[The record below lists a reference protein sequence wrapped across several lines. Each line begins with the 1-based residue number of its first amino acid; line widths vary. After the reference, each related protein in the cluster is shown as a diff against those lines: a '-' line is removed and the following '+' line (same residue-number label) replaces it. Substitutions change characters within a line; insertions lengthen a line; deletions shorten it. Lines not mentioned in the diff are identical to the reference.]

1 MMKKVIKYAL
11 LLLSLIFGIYL
22 GILLNTAPQAPQ
34 QAGLETFSV
43 DKEIAHIK
51 AIAQKPHPAG
61 SREHDRVRDYIFN
74 TLEELGLNPEIQKTI
89 SVRKMRWGGHRAVE
103 VENIA
108 ARLKGTNNSKAILL
122 MAHYDSVSEGP
133 GANDDG
139 SGVAA
144 ILEILRALKA
154 GGPLKNDVIALFSDA
169 EELGLMGASAFYDE
183 HRWVRDIG
191 VVLNMD
197 ARGCKGITY
206 MFETGDNATWLVK
219 TLKKAA
225 PCPVASSITS
235 AIYKQMPNDTD
246 FTIFKKAG
254 FPGMNFA
261 YINHWYTYHKPIDD
275 LNHLDE
281 PTLYHNGST
290 LLAITRQLGTMNL
303 EQYAKGDAVYFN
315 LLRSFMII
323 YSKKWVWIFTV
334 IVGLLLIGTIAA
346 GFRNKRLTVK
356 GTILGFIGLAINIA
370 LAIGL
375 VMLLWK
381 LAALRY
387 GTQLS
392 ALSLFPDIGN
402 TFLLGFAF
410 LVFALFSLLLAVYS
424 KWVNI
429 PSLSAGALLWWLIG
443 MVAITIY
450 LPEGSF
456 LLTWPLLC
464 GILEL
469 WTILYVKDTKSISL
483 LRTFLLGLFSLV
495 GIIIVIQFFYILI
508 LGLSI
513 NAWLFGLVALL
524 LGLLIPF
531 YMVLRRRH
539 LWLFSALLALLGVGI
554 FIFALFGFNNTNR
567 PIQNTVSY
575 HLNIDTQEAYMNA
588 TYLDKWTLQF
598 IKDAQPIR
606 WGYKSE
612 APVADIPPP
621 ELELLEENIVNGNR
635 TLKLKA
641 RSFRKDCSIS
651 VKATAKTPIIA
662 AEIAGKEI
670 NPDELK
676 ESNQANTFEI
686 EIFSPP
692 DEGVELLLTF
702 AEESPVEFTVRERC
716 YSLPNEIQI
725 PKPPE
730 NIMPRLLTY
739 VTKAYTY

>member
-11 LLLSLIFGIYL
+11 LLLFLIFGIYL

-34 QAGLETFSV
+34 QVGLETFSV
-43 DKEIAHIK
+43 AKEIAHIK

-61 SREHDRVRDYIFN
+61 SREHDRVRDYIFR
-74 TLEELGLNPEIQKTI
+74 TLEGLGLNPEIQKTM

-103 VENIA
+103 VENIVA
-108 ARLKGTNNSKAILL
+108 KLKGTNNSKAILL

-169 EELGLMGASAFYDE
+169 EELGLMGANAFYNE

-197 ARGCKGITY
+197 ARGWKGITY
-206 MFETGDNATWLVK
+206 MFESGDNAAWLVK
-219 TLKKAA
+219 ALKKAA
-225 PCPVASSITS
+225 PYPIASSITS
-235 AIYKQMPNDTD
+235 AIYKRMPNDTD
-246 FTIFKKAG
+246 FSIFKKAG
-254 FPGMNFA
+254 FPGMNFS
-261 YINHWYTYHKPIDD
+261 YIDYWYVYHKPIDD
-275 LNHLDE
+275 VNHLDKA
-281 PTLYHNGST
+281 TLYHNGST
-290 LLAITRQLGTMNL
+290 LLATTRQLGIMNL
-303 EQYAKGDAVYFN
+303 EQFAKGDAVYFN

-323 YSKKWVWIFTV
+323 YSEKWVWIFTV
-334 IVGLLLIGTIAA
+334 IVGLLLIGTMAM
-346 GFRNKRLTVK
+346 GFRHKRLTVK

-387 GTQLS
+387 GAQLG
-392 ALSLFPDIGN
+392 ALSRFPDIGN
-402 TFLLGFAF
+402 PFLLGFAF

-424 KWVNI
+424 KWANI

-464 GILEL
+464 GILGL
-469 WTILYVKDTKSISL
+469 WTILYVKDAESISL
-483 LRTFLLGLFSLV
+483 LRVFLLGLFSLV
-495 GIIIVIQFFYILI
+495 GIIIVIQFFYSII
-508 LGLSI
+508 IGLSI
-513 NAWLFGLVALL
+513 NVWLFGLLALL
-524 LGLLIPF
+524 LGLLIPY
-531 YMVLRRRH
+531 YMVLRRRN
-539 LWLFSALLALLGVGI
+539 LWLFSALLAFFGVAV
-554 FIFALFGFNNTNR
+554 FIFSLFGFNNTNR

-575 HLNIDTQEAYMNA
+575 HLNTDSHEAYMNA

-598 IKDAQPIR
+598 MKEAQPVR

-612 APVADIPPP
+612 APIADIQPP
-621 ELELLEENIVNGNR
+621 EIELLEENIANGSR

-641 RSFRKDCSIS
+641 RSFNNAFSLSIE
-651 VKATAKTPIIA
+651 AAAETPIIG
-662 AEIAGKEI
+662 AEIEGKDI
-670 NPDELK
+670 ELNEPKK
-676 ESNQANTFEI
+676 EKQAHTFEI

-692 DEGVELLLTF
+692 VEGVELLLTF
-702 AEESPVEFTVRERC
+702 AEESAVEFLVRERR
-716 YSLPNEIQI
+716 YGLPDEIHI
-725 PKPPE
+725 PNPPE

>member
-1 MMKKVIKYAL
+1 MMKKIIHYVVL
-11 LLLSLIFGIYL
+11 LLFLVSGIY
-22 GILLNTAPQAPQ
+22 IAVIMNTPPRVPEQVRPQDY
-34 QAGLETFSV
+34 SV
-43 DKEIAHIK
+43 QNEIEHIK
-51 AIAQKPHPAG
+51 AIAQKPHPSGAQ
-61 SREHDRVRDYIFN
+61 EHDRVRDYIFN
-74 TLEELGLNPEIQKTI
+74 TLEELDLNPEIQKTM
-89 SVRKMRWGGHRAVE
+89 SVRKMRWGGYRAVE
-103 VENIA
+103 VENIVG
-108 ARLKGTNNSKAILL
+108 RLKGTNNSKAILL
-122 MAHYDSVSEGP
+122 MAHYDSVAEGP

-144 ILEILRALKA
+144 ILETLRALKA
-154 GGPLKNDVIALFSDA
+154 GGPLKNDVIALISDA
-169 EELGLMGASAFYDE
+169 EELGLMGAKAFHDE
-183 HRWVRDIG
+183 HRWVNDIG

-206 MFETGDNATWLVK
+206 MFESGDNAAWLLK

-225 PCPVASSITS
+225 PYPIASSITS
-235 AIYKQMPNDTD
+235 AIYKRMPNDTD
-246 FTIFKKAG
+246 FSIFKRAG

-261 YINHWYTYHKPIDD
+261 YINHWYAYHKPIDD
-275 LNHLDE
+275 VNHLDE

-290 LLAITRQLGTMNL
+290 LLATARQLGTMNL
-303 EQYAKGDAVYFN
+303 EQFPKSDAVYFN

-323 YSKKWVWIFTV
+323 YPKKWVLIFAV
-334 IVGLLLIGTIAA
+334 IVGLLLIGTMAV
-346 GFRNKRLTVK
+346 GFRHKRLTVK

-375 VMLLWK
+375 VTLLWK

-387 GTQLS
+387 GAQLR

-424 KWVNI
+424 KWINI

-443 MVAITIY
+443 MVAITIF

-464 GILEL
+464 GILGL
-469 WTILYVKDTKSISL
+469 WMILYVKDAESISL
-483 LRTFLLGLFSLV
+483 LRVFLLGLFSLV
-495 GIIIVIQFFYILI
+495 GIIIVIQFFYSLI
-508 LGLSI
+508 IGLSI
-513 NAWLFGLVALL
+513 NIWIFGLLALL
-524 LGLLIPF
+524 LGLLIPY
-531 YMVLRRRH
+531 YMVLRRRD
-539 LWLFSALLALLGVGI
+539 LWLFSALLALFGVGI

-575 HLNIDTQEAYMNA
+575 HLNADTSEAYMNA

-598 IKDAQPIR
+598 IKDAQPVR

-612 APVADIPPP
+612 APVADIKPP
-621 ELELLEENIVNGNR
+621 EIELLEENIVDGSR
-635 TLKLKA
+635 ILKLTA
-641 RSFRKDCSIS
+641 RSYRNAFSLS
-651 VKATAKTPIIA
+651 VEATAKTPIIA

-670 NPDELK
+670 NPDQLK
-676 ESNQANTFEI
+676 ESDQANTFEI
-686 EIFSPP
+686 EIFAPK
-692 DEGVELLLTF
+692 DEGVELILTF
-702 AEESPVEFTVRERC
+702 EEGKSVEITIWERC
-716 YSLPNEIQI
+716 YGLPNEIQI